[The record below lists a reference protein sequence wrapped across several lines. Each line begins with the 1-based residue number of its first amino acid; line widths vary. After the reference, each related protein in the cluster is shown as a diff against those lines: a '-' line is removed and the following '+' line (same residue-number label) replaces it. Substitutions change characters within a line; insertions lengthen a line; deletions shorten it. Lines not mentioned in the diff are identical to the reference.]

1 MELRFTKR
9 NQTLIAHISGE
20 IYHHTSGELRL
31 KIDRALEQISG
42 KNIIFCFRE
51 VTFMDSSG
59 IGMMIGRYKQIQS
72 LGGRV
77 AIACASPKVADII
90 ALSGLGRLLPDYD
103 ELKAALAYVQRPQ
116 CRVPGPQPL
125 CKPSAPDTRSTAL
138 PCPPAVR
145 SRG

>member
-20 IYHHTSGELRL
+20 IDHHTSGELRL

-59 IGMMIGRYKQIQS
+59 IGMMYKQIQS

-103 ELKAALAYVQRPQ
+103 ELKAALAYVEGRE
-116 CRVPGPQPL
+116 
-125 CKPSAPDTRSTAL
+125 AE
-138 PCPPAVR
+138 
-145 SRG
+145 